1 MSNETDRKCRKAA
14 VLKYY
19 EDGVPIK
26 NIAEEFGIEID
37 TVRTYIREY
46 KATSKQEEIENTSAH
61 KLTIRNWVEGITVLD
76 ALKTPKGKDDGGGD
90 PPARHQMFQLQQR
103 RIRNLRDSR
112 VVLHEQIRSNQNDKF
127 MRSLNQ
133 RIHGHHRGNENAIP
147 FHR

>member
-26 NIAEEFGIEID
+26 NIAEEFNID
-37 TVRTYIREY
+37 INTVRTYIREY

-76 ALKTPKGKDDGGGD
+76 TLKTPKGKMMVAEIHPHVIRCFNGGGFETFET
-90 PPARHQMFQLQQR
+90 AELYYINR
-103 RIRNLRDSR
+103 
-112 VVLHEQIRSNQNDKF
+112 
-127 MRSLNQ
+127 
-133 RIHGHHRGNENAIP
+133 
-147 FHR
+147 